1 MLTRLVLIDEGS
13 IRADRQIIFQD
24 LPRRGELITLDG
36 VNGTFLFRVRL
47 FRVREV
53 VWQVVKHEAEERAAL
68 PTLLVDLAEPV
79 ELPVAL

>member
-1 MLTRLVLIDEGS
+1 MLTRLVLIDDGS

-36 VNGTFLFRVRL
+36 VNGTFLFRVR
-47 FRVREV
+47 EV

-68 PTLLVDLAEPV
+68 PTLLVDLAEPA